1 MAGVDTERIGVCS
14 WSYQRPLR
22 EVADEMAKIGVKGID
37 LALTPFVAPD
47 GRHGVE
53 EGEEALAFA
62 KAQFASGAWRL
73 FATMISFPQEDY
85 STLDTIRKT
94 GGVVPDDCWPRNRE
108 IAAAAAELSGTLGAP
123 YMLFHAGF
131 LDESNPAAYAAYVER
146 VSFVRDAC
154 AKAGVQLILESG
166 QETAEDLARFLRDV
180 PEADFRAA
188 VPALREKCGDR
199 AVLRAMHFYADD
211 RRAVQ
216 EADALDAGD
225 FSRFLS
231 LVNASGIS
239 SELALQNAWS
249 PSNAAQQ
256 AIPLTLAVGRELL
269 GGAGA
274 IRVHGG
280 GFAGTIQ
287 AFVPMEKLDAFRTG
301 IEALCGAGRCHVTRI
316 RPQGGCLV
324 AE

>member
-1 MAGVDTERIGVCS
+1 MAGVDAERIGVCS

-22 EVADEMAKIGVKGID
+22 EVADEMAKIGVTGID

-154 AKAGVQLILESG
+154 ARAGVQLILESG

-180 PEADFRAA
+180 PGLYVNFDPANMILYGKGRPMEALETLVPWIRKIHVKDADATAVPGTWGTERPWGEGQVGGAAFIDALNGLGFTGNMTIEREGGDDRAGDIARAA
-188 VPALREKCGDR
+188 ARLRE
-199 AVLRAMHFYADD
+199 
-211 RRAVQ
+211 
-216 EADALDAGD
+216 
-225 FSRFLS
+225 
-231 LVNASGIS
+231 
-239 SELALQNAWS
+239 
-249 PSNAAQQ
+249 
-256 AIPLTLAVGRELL
+256 GR
-269 GGAGA
+269 
-274 IRVHGG
+274 
-280 GFAGTIQ
+280 
-287 AFVPMEKLDAFRTG
+287 
-301 IEALCGAGRCHVTRI
+301 
-316 RPQGGCLV
+316 
-324 AE
+324 

>member
-1 MAGVDTERIGVCS
+1 MAGVEAERIGVCS

-166 QETAEDLARFLRDV
+166 QETAEDLAHFLRDV
-180 PEADFRAA
+180 PGLYVNFDPANMILYGKGRPMEALETLVPWIRKIHVKDADATAVPGTWGTERPWGEGQVGGAAFIDALNGLGFTGNLTIEREGGDDRVGDIARAA
-188 VPALREKCGDR
+188 ARLRE
-199 AVLRAMHFYADD
+199 
-211 RRAVQ
+211 
-216 EADALDAGD
+216 
-225 FSRFLS
+225 
-231 LVNASGIS
+231 
-239 SELALQNAWS
+239 
-249 PSNAAQQ
+249 
-256 AIPLTLAVGRELL
+256 GR
-269 GGAGA
+269 
-274 IRVHGG
+274 
-280 GFAGTIQ
+280 
-287 AFVPMEKLDAFRTG
+287 
-301 IEALCGAGRCHVTRI
+301 
-316 RPQGGCLV
+316 
-324 AE
+324 

>member
-1 MAGVDTERIGVCS
+1 MAGVDAERIGVCS

-108 IAAAAAELSGTLGAP
+108 IAAAAAELSGSLGAP

-154 AKAGVQLILESG
+154 ARAGVQLILESG

-180 PEADFRAA
+180 PGLYVNFDPANMILYGKGRPMEALETLVPWIRKIHVKDADATAVPGTWGTERPWGEGQVGGAAFIDALNGLGFTGNLTIEREGGDDRVGDIARAA
-188 VPALREKCGDR
+188 ARLRE
-199 AVLRAMHFYADD
+199 
-211 RRAVQ
+211 
-216 EADALDAGD
+216 
-225 FSRFLS
+225 
-231 LVNASGIS
+231 
-239 SELALQNAWS
+239 
-249 PSNAAQQ
+249 
-256 AIPLTLAVGRELL
+256 GR
-269 GGAGA
+269 
-274 IRVHGG
+274 
-280 GFAGTIQ
+280 
-287 AFVPMEKLDAFRTG
+287 
-301 IEALCGAGRCHVTRI
+301 
-316 RPQGGCLV
+316 
-324 AE
+324 

>member
-1 MAGVDTERIGVCS
+1 MAGVDAERIGVCS

-154 AKAGVQLILESG
+154 ARAGVQLILESG

-180 PEADFRAA
+180 PGLYVNFDPANMILYGKGRPMEALETLVPWIRKIHVKDADATA
-188 VPALREKCGDR
+188 VPGTWGTERPWGEGQVGGA
-199 AVLRAMHFYADD
+199 AFI
-211 RRAVQ
+211 
-216 EADALDAGD
+216 DALDGLGFTGNMTIEREGGD
-225 FSRFLS
+225 DR
-231 LVNASGIS
+231 VGDIAR
-239 SELALQNAWS
+239 
-249 PSNAAQQ
+249 AA
-256 AIPLTLAVGRELL
+256 ARWRE
-269 GGAGA
+269 G
-274 IRVHGG
+274 
-280 GFAGTIQ
+280 
-287 AFVPMEKLDAFRTG
+287 K
-301 IEALCGAGRCHVTRI
+301 
-316 RPQGGCLV
+316 
-324 AE
+324 

>member
-1 MAGVDTERIGVCS
+1 MAGVDAERIGVCS

-85 STLDTIRKT
+85 STLETIRKT
-94 GGVVPDDCWPRNRE
+94 GGVVPDDSWPRNRE

-131 LDESNPAAYAAYVER
+131 LDESNPTAYAAYVER

-154 AKAGVQLILESG
+154 ARAGVQLILESG

-180 PEADFRAA
+180 PGLYVNFDPANMILYGKGRPMEALETLVPWIRKIHVKDADATAVPGTWGTERPWGEGQVGGAAFIDALNGLGFTGNMTIEREGGDDRVGDIARAA
-188 VPALREKCGDR
+188 ARLRE
-199 AVLRAMHFYADD
+199 
-211 RRAVQ
+211 
-216 EADALDAGD
+216 
-225 FSRFLS
+225 
-231 LVNASGIS
+231 
-239 SELALQNAWS
+239 
-249 PSNAAQQ
+249 
-256 AIPLTLAVGRELL
+256 GR
-269 GGAGA
+269 
-274 IRVHGG
+274 
-280 GFAGTIQ
+280 
-287 AFVPMEKLDAFRTG
+287 
-301 IEALCGAGRCHVTRI
+301 
-316 RPQGGCLV
+316 
-324 AE
+324 

>member
-1 MAGVDTERIGVCS
+1 MAGVDAERIGVCS

-85 STLDTIRKT
+85 STLDAIRKT

-154 AKAGVQLILESG
+154 ARAGVQLILESG

-180 PEADFRAA
+180 PGLYVNFDPANMILYGKGRPMEALETLVQWIRKIHVKDADATAVPGTWGTERPWGEGQVGGAAFIDALNGLGFTGNLTIEREGGDDRVGDIARAA
-188 VPALREKCGDR
+188 ARLRE
-199 AVLRAMHFYADD
+199 
-211 RRAVQ
+211 
-216 EADALDAGD
+216 
-225 FSRFLS
+225 
-231 LVNASGIS
+231 
-239 SELALQNAWS
+239 
-249 PSNAAQQ
+249 
-256 AIPLTLAVGRELL
+256 GR
-269 GGAGA
+269 
-274 IRVHGG
+274 
-280 GFAGTIQ
+280 
-287 AFVPMEKLDAFRTG
+287 
-301 IEALCGAGRCHVTRI
+301 
-316 RPQGGCLV
+316 
-324 AE
+324 

>member
-1 MAGVDTERIGVCS
+1 MAGVDAERIGVCS

-22 EVADEMAKIGVKGID
+22 EVADEMAKTGVKGID

-85 STLDTIRKT
+85 STLETIRKT

-131 LDESNPAAYAAYVER
+131 LDESNPTAYAAYVER

-154 AKAGVQLILESG
+154 ARAGVQLILESG

-180 PEADFRAA
+180 PGLYVNFDPANMILYGKGRPMEALETLVPWIRKIHVKDADATAVPGTWGTERPWGEGQVGGAAFIDALNGLGFTGNLTIEREGGDDRVGDIARAA
-188 VPALREKCGDR
+188 ARLREG
-199 AVLRAMHFYADD
+199 L
-211 RRAVQ
+211 
-216 EADALDAGD
+216 
-225 FSRFLS
+225 
-231 LVNASGIS
+231 
-239 SELALQNAWS
+239 
-249 PSNAAQQ
+249 
-256 AIPLTLAVGRELL
+256 
-269 GGAGA
+269 
-274 IRVHGG
+274 
-280 GFAGTIQ
+280 
-287 AFVPMEKLDAFRTG
+287 
-301 IEALCGAGRCHVTRI
+301 
-316 RPQGGCLV
+316 
-324 AE
+324 

>member
-1 MAGVDTERIGVCS
+1 MAGVDAERIGVCS

-154 AKAGVQLILESG
+154 ARAGVQLILESG

-180 PEADFRAA
+180 PGLYVNFDPANMILYGKGRPMEALETLVPWIRKIHVKDADATAVPGTWGTERPWGEGQVGGAAFIDALNGLGFTGNLTIEREGGDDRVGDIARAA
-188 VPALREKCGDR
+188 ARLREG
-199 AVLRAMHFYADD
+199 
-211 RRAVQ
+211 Q
-216 EADALDAGD
+216 
-225 FSRFLS
+225 
-231 LVNASGIS
+231 
-239 SELALQNAWS
+239 
-249 PSNAAQQ
+249 
-256 AIPLTLAVGRELL
+256 
-269 GGAGA
+269 
-274 IRVHGG
+274 
-280 GFAGTIQ
+280 
-287 AFVPMEKLDAFRTG
+287 
-301 IEALCGAGRCHVTRI
+301 
-316 RPQGGCLV
+316 
-324 AE
+324 

>member
-1 MAGVDTERIGVCS
+1 MAGVDAERIGVCS

-85 STLDTIRKT
+85 STLETIRKT

-154 AKAGVQLILESG
+154 ARAGVQLILESG

-180 PEADFRAA
+180 PGLYVNFDPANMILYGKGRPMEALETLVPWIRKIHVKDADATAVPGTWGTERPWGEGQVGGAAFIDALNGLGFTGNLTIEREGGDDRAGDIARAA
-188 VPALREKCGDR
+188 ARLRE
-199 AVLRAMHFYADD
+199 
-211 RRAVQ
+211 
-216 EADALDAGD
+216 
-225 FSRFLS
+225 
-231 LVNASGIS
+231 
-239 SELALQNAWS
+239 
-249 PSNAAQQ
+249 
-256 AIPLTLAVGRELL
+256 GR
-269 GGAGA
+269 
-274 IRVHGG
+274 
-280 GFAGTIQ
+280 
-287 AFVPMEKLDAFRTG
+287 
-301 IEALCGAGRCHVTRI
+301 
-316 RPQGGCLV
+316 
-324 AE
+324 

>member
-1 MAGVDTERIGVCS
+1 MAGVDADRIGVCS

-85 STLDTIRKT
+85 STLETIRRT
-94 GGVVPDDCWPRNRE
+94 GGVVPDDAWPRNRE

-146 VSFVRDAC
+146 VSSVRDAC
-154 AKAGVQLILESG
+154 ARAGVQLILESG

-180 PEADFRAA
+180 PGLYVNFDPANMILYGKGRPMEALETLVPWIRKIHVKDADATAVPGTWGTERPWGEGQVGGAAFIDALNGLGFTGNLTIEREGGDDRVGDIARAA
-188 VPALREKCGDR
+188 ARLRE
-199 AVLRAMHFYADD
+199 
-211 RRAVQ
+211 
-216 EADALDAGD
+216 
-225 FSRFLS
+225 
-231 LVNASGIS
+231 
-239 SELALQNAWS
+239 
-249 PSNAAQQ
+249 
-256 AIPLTLAVGRELL
+256 GR
-269 GGAGA
+269 
-274 IRVHGG
+274 
-280 GFAGTIQ
+280 
-287 AFVPMEKLDAFRTG
+287 
-301 IEALCGAGRCHVTRI
+301 
-316 RPQGGCLV
+316 
-324 AE
+324 

>member
-1 MAGVDTERIGVCS
+1 MAGVDAERIGVCS

-85 STLDTIRKT
+85 STLETIRKT

-154 AKAGVQLILESG
+154 ARAGVQLILESG

-180 PEADFRAA
+180 PGLYVNFDPANMILYGKGRPMEALETLVPWIRKIHVKDADATAVPGTWGTERPWGEGQVGGAAFIDALNGLGFTGNLTIEREGGDDRVGDIARAA
-188 VPALREKCGDR
+188 ARLREG
-199 AVLRAMHFYADD
+199 L
-211 RRAVQ
+211 
-216 EADALDAGD
+216 
-225 FSRFLS
+225 
-231 LVNASGIS
+231 
-239 SELALQNAWS
+239 
-249 PSNAAQQ
+249 
-256 AIPLTLAVGRELL
+256 
-269 GGAGA
+269 
-274 IRVHGG
+274 
-280 GFAGTIQ
+280 
-287 AFVPMEKLDAFRTG
+287 
-301 IEALCGAGRCHVTRI
+301 
-316 RPQGGCLV
+316 
-324 AE
+324 

>member
-1 MAGVDTERIGVCS
+1 MAGVEAERIGVCS

-154 AKAGVQLILESG
+154 ARAGVQLILESG

-180 PEADFRAA
+180 PGLYVNFDPANMILYGKGRPMEALETLVPWIRKIHVKDADATAVPGTWGTERPWGEGQVGGAAFIDALNGLGFTGNLTIEREGGDDRVGDIARAA
-188 VPALREKCGDR
+188 ARLRE
-199 AVLRAMHFYADD
+199 
-211 RRAVQ
+211 
-216 EADALDAGD
+216 
-225 FSRFLS
+225 
-231 LVNASGIS
+231 
-239 SELALQNAWS
+239 
-249 PSNAAQQ
+249 
-256 AIPLTLAVGRELL
+256 GR
-269 GGAGA
+269 
-274 IRVHGG
+274 
-280 GFAGTIQ
+280 
-287 AFVPMEKLDAFRTG
+287 
-301 IEALCGAGRCHVTRI
+301 
-316 RPQGGCLV
+316 
-324 AE
+324 

>member
-1 MAGVDTERIGVCS
+1 MAGVDAERIGVCS

-85 STLDTIRKT
+85 STLETIRKT

-154 AKAGVQLILESG
+154 ARAGVQLILESG

-180 PEADFRAA
+180 PGLYVNFDPANMILYGKGRPMEALETLVPWIRKIHVKDADATAVPGTWGTERPWGEGQVGGAAFIDALNGLGFTGNMTIEREGGDDRVGDIARAA
-188 VPALREKCGDR
+188 ARLRE
-199 AVLRAMHFYADD
+199 
-211 RRAVQ
+211 
-216 EADALDAGD
+216 
-225 FSRFLS
+225 
-231 LVNASGIS
+231 
-239 SELALQNAWS
+239 
-249 PSNAAQQ
+249 
-256 AIPLTLAVGRELL
+256 GR
-269 GGAGA
+269 
-274 IRVHGG
+274 
-280 GFAGTIQ
+280 
-287 AFVPMEKLDAFRTG
+287 
-301 IEALCGAGRCHVTRI
+301 
-316 RPQGGCLV
+316 
-324 AE
+324 

>member
-1 MAGVDTERIGVCS
+1 MAGVDAERIGVCS

-108 IAAAAAELSGTLGAP
+108 IAAAAAELSGSLGAP

-180 PEADFRAA
+180 PGLYVNFDPANMILYGKGRPMEALETLVPWIRKIHVKDADATAVPGTWGTERPWGEGQVGGAAFIDALNGLGFTGNMTIEREGGDDRVGDIARAA
-188 VPALREKCGDR
+188 ACLRE
-199 AVLRAMHFYADD
+199 
-211 RRAVQ
+211 
-216 EADALDAGD
+216 
-225 FSRFLS
+225 
-231 LVNASGIS
+231 
-239 SELALQNAWS
+239 
-249 PSNAAQQ
+249 
-256 AIPLTLAVGRELL
+256 GR
-269 GGAGA
+269 
-274 IRVHGG
+274 
-280 GFAGTIQ
+280 
-287 AFVPMEKLDAFRTG
+287 
-301 IEALCGAGRCHVTRI
+301 
-316 RPQGGCLV
+316 
-324 AE
+324 

>member
-1 MAGVDTERIGVCS
+1 MAGVDAERIGVCS

-154 AKAGVQLILESG
+154 ARAGVQLILESG

-180 PEADFRAA
+180 PGLYVNFDPANMILYGKGRPMEALETLVPWIRKIHVKDADATAVPGTWGTERPWGEGQVGGAAFIDTLNGLGFTGNMTIEREGGDDRVGDIARAA
-188 VPALREKCGDR
+188 ARLREGK
-199 AVLRAMHFYADD
+199 
-211 RRAVQ
+211 
-216 EADALDAGD
+216 
-225 FSRFLS
+225 
-231 LVNASGIS
+231 
-239 SELALQNAWS
+239 
-249 PSNAAQQ
+249 
-256 AIPLTLAVGRELL
+256 
-269 GGAGA
+269 
-274 IRVHGG
+274 
-280 GFAGTIQ
+280 
-287 AFVPMEKLDAFRTG
+287 
-301 IEALCGAGRCHVTRI
+301 
-316 RPQGGCLV
+316 
-324 AE
+324 

>member
-1 MAGVDTERIGVCS
+1 MAGVDAERIGVCS

-154 AKAGVQLILESG
+154 ARAGVQLILESG

-180 PEADFRAA
+180 PGLYVNFDPANMILYGKGRPMEALETLVPWIRKIHVKDADATAVPGTWGTERPWGEGQVGGAAFIDALNGLGFTGNMTIEREGGDDRVGDIARAA
-188 VPALREKCGDR
+188 ARLKDG
-199 AVLRAMHFYADD
+199 L
-211 RRAVQ
+211 
-216 EADALDAGD
+216 
-225 FSRFLS
+225 
-231 LVNASGIS
+231 
-239 SELALQNAWS
+239 
-249 PSNAAQQ
+249 
-256 AIPLTLAVGRELL
+256 
-269 GGAGA
+269 
-274 IRVHGG
+274 
-280 GFAGTIQ
+280 
-287 AFVPMEKLDAFRTG
+287 
-301 IEALCGAGRCHVTRI
+301 
-316 RPQGGCLV
+316 
-324 AE
+324 

>member
-1 MAGVDTERIGVCS
+1 MAGVDAERIGVCS

-94 GGVVPDDCWPRNRE
+94 GGVDPDDCWPRNRE

-154 AKAGVQLILESG
+154 ARAGVQLILESG

-180 PEADFRAA
+180 PGLYVNFDPANMILYGKGRPMEALETLVPWIRKIHVKDADATAVPGTWGTERPWGEGQVGGAAFIDALNGLGFTGNLTIEREGGDDRVGDIARAA
-188 VPALREKCGDR
+188 ARLRE
-199 AVLRAMHFYADD
+199 
-211 RRAVQ
+211 
-216 EADALDAGD
+216 
-225 FSRFLS
+225 
-231 LVNASGIS
+231 
-239 SELALQNAWS
+239 
-249 PSNAAQQ
+249 
-256 AIPLTLAVGRELL
+256 GR
-269 GGAGA
+269 
-274 IRVHGG
+274 
-280 GFAGTIQ
+280 
-287 AFVPMEKLDAFRTG
+287 
-301 IEALCGAGRCHVTRI
+301 
-316 RPQGGCLV
+316 
-324 AE
+324 

>member
-1 MAGVDTERIGVCS
+1 MAGVDAERIGVCS

-85 STLDTIRKT
+85 STLETIRKT

-108 IAAAAAELSGTLGAP
+108 IAAAAAELSGSLGAP

-180 PEADFRAA
+180 PGLYVNFDPANMILYGKGRPMEALETLVPWIRKIHVKDADATAVPGTWGTERPWGEGQVGGAAFIDALNGLGFTGNMTIEREGGDDRAGDIARAA
-188 VPALREKCGDR
+188 ARLREGR
-199 AVLRAMHFYADD
+199 AT
-211 RRAVQ
+211 
-216 EADALDAGD
+216 AL
-225 FSRFLS
+225 
-231 LVNASGIS
+231 
-239 SELALQNAWS
+239 
-249 PSNAAQQ
+249 
-256 AIPLTLAVGRELL
+256 
-269 GGAGA
+269 
-274 IRVHGG
+274 
-280 GFAGTIQ
+280 
-287 AFVPMEKLDAFRTG
+287 
-301 IEALCGAGRCHVTRI
+301 
-316 RPQGGCLV
+316 
-324 AE
+324 

>member
-1 MAGVDTERIGVCS
+1 MAGVDAERIGVCS

-85 STLDTIRKT
+85 STLETIRKT

-108 IAAAAAELSGTLGAP
+108 IAAAAAELSGSLGAP

-180 PEADFRAA
+180 PGLYVNFDPANMILYGKGRPMEALETLVPWIRKIHVKDADATAVPGTWGTERPWGEGQVGGAAFIDALNGLGFTGNMTIEREGGDDRVGDIARAA
-188 VPALREKCGDR
+188 ARLRE
-199 AVLRAMHFYADD
+199 
-211 RRAVQ
+211 
-216 EADALDAGD
+216 
-225 FSRFLS
+225 
-231 LVNASGIS
+231 
-239 SELALQNAWS
+239 
-249 PSNAAQQ
+249 
-256 AIPLTLAVGRELL
+256 GR
-269 GGAGA
+269 
-274 IRVHGG
+274 
-280 GFAGTIQ
+280 
-287 AFVPMEKLDAFRTG
+287 
-301 IEALCGAGRCHVTRI
+301 
-316 RPQGGCLV
+316 
-324 AE
+324 

>member
-1 MAGVDTERIGVCS
+1 MAGVDAERIGVCS

-154 AKAGVQLILESG
+154 ARAGVQLILESG

-180 PEADFRAA
+180 PGLYVNFDPANMILYGKGRPMEALETLVPWIRKIHVKDADATA
-188 VPALREKCGDR
+188 VPGTWGTERPWGEGQVGGA
-199 AVLRAMHFYADD
+199 AFI
-211 RRAVQ
+211 
-216 EADALDAGD
+216 DALDGLGFTGNMTIEREGGDDRAGD
-225 FSRFLS
+225 IARAAARLREGR
-231 LVNASGIS
+231 AA
-239 SELALQNAWS
+239 AL
-249 PSNAAQQ
+249 
-256 AIPLTLAVGRELL
+256 
-269 GGAGA
+269 
-274 IRVHGG
+274 
-280 GFAGTIQ
+280 
-287 AFVPMEKLDAFRTG
+287 
-301 IEALCGAGRCHVTRI
+301 
-316 RPQGGCLV
+316 
-324 AE
+324 

>member
-1 MAGVDTERIGVCS
+1 MAGVDAERIGVCS

-154 AKAGVQLILESG
+154 ARAGVQLILESG

-180 PEADFRAA
+180 PGLYVNFDPANMILYGKGRPMEALETLVPWIRKIHVKDADATAVPGTWGTERPWGEGQVGGAAFIDALNGLGFTGNLTIEREGGDDRVGDIARAA
-188 VPALREKCGDR
+188 ARLRE
-199 AVLRAMHFYADD
+199 
-211 RRAVQ
+211 
-216 EADALDAGD
+216 
-225 FSRFLS
+225 
-231 LVNASGIS
+231 
-239 SELALQNAWS
+239 
-249 PSNAAQQ
+249 
-256 AIPLTLAVGRELL
+256 GR
-269 GGAGA
+269 
-274 IRVHGG
+274 
-280 GFAGTIQ
+280 
-287 AFVPMEKLDAFRTG
+287 
-301 IEALCGAGRCHVTRI
+301 
-316 RPQGGCLV
+316 
-324 AE
+324 

>member
-1 MAGVDTERIGVCS
+1 MAGVDAERIGVCS

-85 STLDTIRKT
+85 STLETIRKT

-131 LDESNPAAYAAYVER
+131 LDEANPAAYAAYVER

-154 AKAGVQLILESG
+154 ARAGVQLILESG

-180 PEADFRAA
+180 PGLYVNFDPANMILYGKGRPMEALETLVPWIRKIHVKDADATAVPGTWGTERPWGEGQVGGAAFIDALNGLGFTGNLTIEREGGDDRVGDIARAA
-188 VPALREKCGDR
+188 ARLRE
-199 AVLRAMHFYADD
+199 
-211 RRAVQ
+211 
-216 EADALDAGD
+216 
-225 FSRFLS
+225 
-231 LVNASGIS
+231 
-239 SELALQNAWS
+239 
-249 PSNAAQQ
+249 
-256 AIPLTLAVGRELL
+256 GR
-269 GGAGA
+269 
-274 IRVHGG
+274 
-280 GFAGTIQ
+280 
-287 AFVPMEKLDAFRTG
+287 
-301 IEALCGAGRCHVTRI
+301 
-316 RPQGGCLV
+316 
-324 AE
+324 

>member
-1 MAGVDTERIGVCS
+1 MAGVDAERIGVCS

-154 AKAGVQLILESG
+154 ARAGVQLILESG

-180 PEADFRAA
+180 PGLYVNFDPANMILYGKGRPMEALETLVPWIRKIHVKDADATAVPGTWGTERPWGEGQVGGAAFIDALNGLGFTGNMTIEREGGDDRVGDIARAA
-188 VPALREKCGDR
+188 ARLREGK
-199 AVLRAMHFYADD
+199 
-211 RRAVQ
+211 
-216 EADALDAGD
+216 
-225 FSRFLS
+225 
-231 LVNASGIS
+231 
-239 SELALQNAWS
+239 
-249 PSNAAQQ
+249 
-256 AIPLTLAVGRELL
+256 
-269 GGAGA
+269 
-274 IRVHGG
+274 
-280 GFAGTIQ
+280 
-287 AFVPMEKLDAFRTG
+287 
-301 IEALCGAGRCHVTRI
+301 
-316 RPQGGCLV
+316 
-324 AE
+324 

>member
-1 MAGVDTERIGVCS
+1 MAGVDAERIGVCS

-131 LDESNPAAYAAYVER
+131 LDESIPAAYAAYVER

-154 AKAGVQLILESG
+154 ARAGVQLILESG

-180 PEADFRAA
+180 PGLYVNFDPANMILYGKGLPMEVLETLVPWIRKIHVKAADATAVPGTWGTERPWGEGQVGGAAFIDALNGLGFTGNLTIEREGGDDRVGDIARAA
-188 VPALREKCGDR
+188 ARLRE
-199 AVLRAMHFYADD
+199 
-211 RRAVQ
+211 
-216 EADALDAGD
+216 
-225 FSRFLS
+225 
-231 LVNASGIS
+231 
-239 SELALQNAWS
+239 
-249 PSNAAQQ
+249 
-256 AIPLTLAVGRELL
+256 GR
-269 GGAGA
+269 
-274 IRVHGG
+274 
-280 GFAGTIQ
+280 
-287 AFVPMEKLDAFRTG
+287 
-301 IEALCGAGRCHVTRI
+301 
-316 RPQGGCLV
+316 
-324 AE
+324 

>member
-1 MAGVDTERIGVCS
+1 MAGVDAERIGVCS

-85 STLDTIRKT
+85 STLETIRRT

-154 AKAGVQLILESG
+154 ARAGVQLILESG

-180 PEADFRAA
+180 PGLYVNFDPANMILYGQGRPMEALETLVPWIRKIHVKDADATAVPGTWGTERPWGEGQVGGAAFIDALNGLGFTGNMTIEREGGDDRVGDIARAA
-188 VPALREKCGDR
+188 ARLREGK
-199 AVLRAMHFYADD
+199 
-211 RRAVQ
+211 
-216 EADALDAGD
+216 
-225 FSRFLS
+225 
-231 LVNASGIS
+231 
-239 SELALQNAWS
+239 
-249 PSNAAQQ
+249 
-256 AIPLTLAVGRELL
+256 
-269 GGAGA
+269 
-274 IRVHGG
+274 
-280 GFAGTIQ
+280 
-287 AFVPMEKLDAFRTG
+287 
-301 IEALCGAGRCHVTRI
+301 
-316 RPQGGCLV
+316 
-324 AE
+324 

>member
-1 MAGVDTERIGVCS
+1 MAGVDAERIGVCS

-85 STLDTIRKT
+85 STLETIRKT

-108 IAAAAAELSGTLGAP
+108 IAAAAAELSGSLGAP

-180 PEADFRAA
+180 PGLYVNFDPANMILYGKGRPMEALETLVPWIRKIHVKDADATAVPGTWGTERPWGEGQVGGAAFIDALNGLGFTGNLTIEREGGDDRAGDIARAA
-188 VPALREKCGDR
+188 ARLREG
-199 AVLRAMHFYADD
+199 
-211 RRAVQ
+211 Q
-216 EADALDAGD
+216 
-225 FSRFLS
+225 
-231 LVNASGIS
+231 
-239 SELALQNAWS
+239 
-249 PSNAAQQ
+249 
-256 AIPLTLAVGRELL
+256 
-269 GGAGA
+269 
-274 IRVHGG
+274 
-280 GFAGTIQ
+280 
-287 AFVPMEKLDAFRTG
+287 
-301 IEALCGAGRCHVTRI
+301 
-316 RPQGGCLV
+316 
-324 AE
+324 

>member
-1 MAGVDTERIGVCS
+1 MAGVDAERIGVCS

-85 STLDTIRKT
+85 STLETIRKT

-154 AKAGVQLILESG
+154 ARAGVQLILESG

-180 PEADFRAA
+180 PGLYVNFDPANMILYGKGRPMEALETLVPWIRKIHVKDADATAVPGTWGTERPWGEGQVGGAAFIDALNGLGFTGNLTIEREGGDDRVGDIARAA
-188 VPALREKCGDR
+188 ARLRE
-199 AVLRAMHFYADD
+199 
-211 RRAVQ
+211 
-216 EADALDAGD
+216 
-225 FSRFLS
+225 
-231 LVNASGIS
+231 
-239 SELALQNAWS
+239 
-249 PSNAAQQ
+249 
-256 AIPLTLAVGRELL
+256 GR
-269 GGAGA
+269 
-274 IRVHGG
+274 
-280 GFAGTIQ
+280 
-287 AFVPMEKLDAFRTG
+287 
-301 IEALCGAGRCHVTRI
+301 
-316 RPQGGCLV
+316 
-324 AE
+324 

>member
-1 MAGVDTERIGVCS
+1 MAGVDAERIGVCS

-85 STLDTIRKT
+85 STLETIRKT

-166 QETAEDLARFLRDV
+166 QETAKDLARFLRDV
-180 PEADFRAA
+180 PGLYVNFDPANMILYGKGRPMEALETLVPWIRKIHVKDADATAVPGTWGTERPWGEGQVGGAAFIDALNGLGFTGNMTIEREGGDDRVGDIARAA
-188 VPALREKCGDR
+188 ARLREGR
-199 AVLRAMHFYADD
+199 AA
-211 RRAVQ
+211 
-216 EADALDAGD
+216 AL
-225 FSRFLS
+225 
-231 LVNASGIS
+231 
-239 SELALQNAWS
+239 
-249 PSNAAQQ
+249 
-256 AIPLTLAVGRELL
+256 
-269 GGAGA
+269 
-274 IRVHGG
+274 
-280 GFAGTIQ
+280 
-287 AFVPMEKLDAFRTG
+287 
-301 IEALCGAGRCHVTRI
+301 
-316 RPQGGCLV
+316 
-324 AE
+324 

>member
-1 MAGVDTERIGVCS
+1 MAGVDAERIGVCS

-85 STLDTIRKT
+85 STLKTIRKT

-108 IAAAAAELSGTLGAP
+108 IAAAAAELSGSLGAP

-180 PEADFRAA
+180 PGLYVNFDPANMILYGKGRPMEALETLVPWIRKIHVKDADATAVPGTWGTERPWGEGQVGGAAFIDALNGLGFTGNLTIEREGGDDRVGDIARAA
-188 VPALREKCGDR
+188 ARLRE
-199 AVLRAMHFYADD
+199 
-211 RRAVQ
+211 
-216 EADALDAGD
+216 
-225 FSRFLS
+225 
-231 LVNASGIS
+231 
-239 SELALQNAWS
+239 
-249 PSNAAQQ
+249 
-256 AIPLTLAVGRELL
+256 GR
-269 GGAGA
+269 
-274 IRVHGG
+274 
-280 GFAGTIQ
+280 
-287 AFVPMEKLDAFRTG
+287 
-301 IEALCGAGRCHVTRI
+301 
-316 RPQGGCLV
+316 
-324 AE
+324 

>member
-1 MAGVDTERIGVCS
+1 MAGVDAERIGVCS

-85 STLDTIRKT
+85 STLETIRKT

-180 PEADFRAA
+180 PGLYVNFDPANMILYGKGRPMEALETLVPWIRKIHVKDADATAVPGTWGTERPWGEGQVGGAAFIDALNGLGFTGNLTIEREGGDDRVGDIARAA
-188 VPALREKCGDR
+188 ARLREGR
-199 AVLRAMHFYADD
+199 AA
-211 RRAVQ
+211 
-216 EADALDAGD
+216 AL
-225 FSRFLS
+225 
-231 LVNASGIS
+231 
-239 SELALQNAWS
+239 
-249 PSNAAQQ
+249 
-256 AIPLTLAVGRELL
+256 
-269 GGAGA
+269 
-274 IRVHGG
+274 
-280 GFAGTIQ
+280 
-287 AFVPMEKLDAFRTG
+287 
-301 IEALCGAGRCHVTRI
+301 
-316 RPQGGCLV
+316 
-324 AE
+324 

>member
-1 MAGVDTERIGVCS
+1 MAGVDAERIGVCS

-108 IAAAAAELSGTLGAP
+108 IAAAAAELSGSLGAP

-154 AKAGVQLILESG
+154 ARAGVQLILESG

-180 PEADFRAA
+180 PGLYVNFDPANMILYGKGRPMEALETLVPWIRKIHVKDADATAVPGTWGTERPWGEGQVGGAAFIDALNGLGFTGNMTIEREGGDDRVGDIARAA
-188 VPALREKCGDR
+188 ARLRE
-199 AVLRAMHFYADD
+199 
-211 RRAVQ
+211 
-216 EADALDAGD
+216 
-225 FSRFLS
+225 
-231 LVNASGIS
+231 
-239 SELALQNAWS
+239 
-249 PSNAAQQ
+249 
-256 AIPLTLAVGRELL
+256 GR
-269 GGAGA
+269 
-274 IRVHGG
+274 
-280 GFAGTIQ
+280 
-287 AFVPMEKLDAFRTG
+287 
-301 IEALCGAGRCHVTRI
+301 
-316 RPQGGCLV
+316 
-324 AE
+324 

>member
-1 MAGVDTERIGVCS
+1 MAGVEAERIGVCS

-85 STLDTIRKT
+85 STLETIRKT

-154 AKAGVQLILESG
+154 ARAGVQLILESG

-180 PEADFRAA
+180 PGLYVNFDPANMILYGKGRPMEALETLVPWIRKIHVKDADATAVPGTWGTERPWGEGQVGGAAFIDALNGLGFTGNLTIEREGGDDRVGDIARAA
-188 VPALREKCGDR
+188 ARLRE
-199 AVLRAMHFYADD
+199 
-211 RRAVQ
+211 
-216 EADALDAGD
+216 
-225 FSRFLS
+225 
-231 LVNASGIS
+231 
-239 SELALQNAWS
+239 
-249 PSNAAQQ
+249 
-256 AIPLTLAVGRELL
+256 GR
-269 GGAGA
+269 
-274 IRVHGG
+274 
-280 GFAGTIQ
+280 
-287 AFVPMEKLDAFRTG
+287 
-301 IEALCGAGRCHVTRI
+301 
-316 RPQGGCLV
+316 
-324 AE
+324 

>member
-1 MAGVDTERIGVCS
+1 MAGVDAERIGVCS

-85 STLDTIRKT
+85 STLETIRKT
-94 GGVVPDDCWPRNRE
+94 GGVVPDDSWPRNRE

-154 AKAGVQLILESG
+154 ARAGVQLILESG

-180 PEADFRAA
+180 PGLYVNFDPANMILYGKGRPMEALETLVPWIRKIHVKDADATAVPGTWGTERPWGEGQVGGAAFIDALNGLGFTGNLTIEREGGDDRVGDIARAA
-188 VPALREKCGDR
+188 ARLREGR
-199 AVLRAMHFYADD
+199 AS
-211 RRAVQ
+211 
-216 EADALDAGD
+216 AL
-225 FSRFLS
+225 
-231 LVNASGIS
+231 
-239 SELALQNAWS
+239 
-249 PSNAAQQ
+249 
-256 AIPLTLAVGRELL
+256 
-269 GGAGA
+269 
-274 IRVHGG
+274 
-280 GFAGTIQ
+280 
-287 AFVPMEKLDAFRTG
+287 
-301 IEALCGAGRCHVTRI
+301 
-316 RPQGGCLV
+316 
-324 AE
+324 

>member
-1 MAGVDTERIGVCS
+1 MAGVDAERIGVCS

-85 STLDTIRKT
+85 STLETIRKT

-108 IAAAAAELSGTLGAP
+108 IAAAAAELSGSLGAP

-180 PEADFRAA
+180 PGLYVNFDPANMILYGKGRPMEALETLVPWIRKIHVKDADATAVPGTWGTERPWGEGQVGGAAFIDALNGLGFTGNLTIEREGGDDRAGDIARAA
-188 VPALREKCGDR
+188 ARLREGR
-199 AVLRAMHFYADD
+199 AT
-211 RRAVQ
+211 
-216 EADALDAGD
+216 AL
-225 FSRFLS
+225 
-231 LVNASGIS
+231 
-239 SELALQNAWS
+239 
-249 PSNAAQQ
+249 
-256 AIPLTLAVGRELL
+256 
-269 GGAGA
+269 
-274 IRVHGG
+274 
-280 GFAGTIQ
+280 
-287 AFVPMEKLDAFRTG
+287 
-301 IEALCGAGRCHVTRI
+301 
-316 RPQGGCLV
+316 
-324 AE
+324 

>member
-1 MAGVDTERIGVCS
+1 MAGVDAERIGVCS

-85 STLDTIRKT
+85 STLETIRKT

-108 IAAAAAELSGTLGAP
+108 IAAAAAELSGALGAP

-154 AKAGVQLILESG
+154 ARAGVQLILESG
-166 QETAEDLARFLRDV
+166 QETAEDLERFLRDV
-180 PEADFRAA
+180 PGLYVNFDPANMILYGKGRPMEALETLVPWIRKIHVKDADATAVPGTWGTERPWGEGQVGGAAFIDALNGLGFTGNLTIEREGGDDRAGDIARAA
-188 VPALREKCGDR
+188 ARLRE
-199 AVLRAMHFYADD
+199 
-211 RRAVQ
+211 
-216 EADALDAGD
+216 
-225 FSRFLS
+225 
-231 LVNASGIS
+231 
-239 SELALQNAWS
+239 
-249 PSNAAQQ
+249 
-256 AIPLTLAVGRELL
+256 GR
-269 GGAGA
+269 
-274 IRVHGG
+274 
-280 GFAGTIQ
+280 
-287 AFVPMEKLDAFRTG
+287 
-301 IEALCGAGRCHVTRI
+301 
-316 RPQGGCLV
+316 
-324 AE
+324 

>member
-1 MAGVDTERIGVCS
+1 MAGVDAERIGVCS

-85 STLDTIRKT
+85 STLETIRKT

-180 PEADFRAA
+180 PGLYVNFDPANMILYGKGRPMEALETLVPWIRKIHVKDADATAVPGTWGTERPWGEGQVGGAAFIDALNGLGFTGNLTIEREGGDDRVGDIARAA
-188 VPALREKCGDR
+188 ARLREGR
-199 AVLRAMHFYADD
+199 AA
-211 RRAVQ
+211 
-216 EADALDAGD
+216 
-225 FSRFLS
+225 
-231 LVNASGIS
+231 
-239 SELALQNAWS
+239 EL
-249 PSNAAQQ
+249 
-256 AIPLTLAVGRELL
+256 
-269 GGAGA
+269 
-274 IRVHGG
+274 
-280 GFAGTIQ
+280 
-287 AFVPMEKLDAFRTG
+287 
-301 IEALCGAGRCHVTRI
+301 
-316 RPQGGCLV
+316 
-324 AE
+324 

>member
-1 MAGVDTERIGVCS
+1 MAGVDAERIGVCS

-85 STLDTIRKT
+85 STLETIRKT

-180 PEADFRAA
+180 PGLYVNFDPANMILYGKGRPMEALETLVPWIRKIHVKDADATAMPGTWGTERPWGEGQVGGAAFIDALNGLGFTGNLTIEREGGDDRAGDIARAA
-188 VPALREKCGDR
+188 ARLRE
-199 AVLRAMHFYADD
+199 
-211 RRAVQ
+211 
-216 EADALDAGD
+216 
-225 FSRFLS
+225 
-231 LVNASGIS
+231 
-239 SELALQNAWS
+239 
-249 PSNAAQQ
+249 
-256 AIPLTLAVGRELL
+256 GR
-269 GGAGA
+269 
-274 IRVHGG
+274 
-280 GFAGTIQ
+280 
-287 AFVPMEKLDAFRTG
+287 
-301 IEALCGAGRCHVTRI
+301 
-316 RPQGGCLV
+316 
-324 AE
+324 